1 MMRTMTKTKTWAR
14 VLGCFVLCGCG
25 ATSGFLRDATTVSQ
39 HQYRQDV
46 AAVRYVR
53 SAAGSATIGSV
64 FCAIPVSGGEAPY
77 KDAMVAL
84 HKDAALKPN
93 EVLENIRED
102 HTITAYLVFYCT
114 ITLTISGDVIELI
127 PLATATPAAS
137 PSSTKPTT
145 DARTDAPTEA
155 DASSAAASPDCDR
168 AYDDLAQLIKPFRWL
183 YPNAAFLVPP
193 PPRARFVMA
202 CADQPEDVQRCLQ
215 GPYLKAHADE
225 CKGTFA
231 QLASKAR
238 QRLFA
243 VFLSDYE

>member
-1 MMRTMTKTKTWAR
+1 
-14 VLGCFVLCGCG
+14 
-25 ATSGFLRDATTVSQ
+25 
-39 HQYRQDV
+39 
-46 AAVRYVR
+46 
-53 SAAGSATIGSV
+53 
-64 FCAIPVSGGEAPY
+64 
-77 KDAMVAL
+77 MVAL

-114 ITLTISGDVIELI
+114 ITLTISADVIELI
-127 PLATATPAAS
+127 PPATATPPAPS
-137 PSSTKPTT
+137 SSTKPTT
-145 DARTDAPTEA
+145 DARSDSPTEA
-155 DASSAAASPDCDR
+155 DATSAATSPDCDL
-168 AYDDLAQLIKPFRWL
+168 AYDDLGQLIKPFRWL

-202 CADQPEDVQRCLQ
+202 CVDQPEDVQRCLR
-215 GPYLKAHADE
+215 GPYLKVHADE

-231 QLASKAR
+231 HLSSKAR

>member
-1 MMRTMTKTKTWAR
+1 LAR
-14 VLGCFVLCGCG
+14 VLGCLAVCGCG
-25 ATSGFLRDATTVSQ
+25 VTSGFLRDATTVNQ
-39 HQYRQDV
+39 HQYRQEV

-53 SAAGSATIGSV
+53 SAAGSSSIGAV
-64 FCAIPVSGGEAPY
+64 FCSIPVSGGEAPY
-77 KDAMVAL
+77 KEAMAAL

-114 ITLTISGDVIELI
+114 IMLTISADVIELL
-127 PLATATPAAS
+127 PPGTAVPPAH
-137 PSSTKPTT
+137 PSLTKPTS
-145 DARTDAPTEA
+145 DARSDSPPEA
-155 DASSAAASPDCDR
+155 EAAGSGTTSPDCDH

-231 QLASKAR
+231 QLTSKAR
-238 QRLFA
+238 QRLFS